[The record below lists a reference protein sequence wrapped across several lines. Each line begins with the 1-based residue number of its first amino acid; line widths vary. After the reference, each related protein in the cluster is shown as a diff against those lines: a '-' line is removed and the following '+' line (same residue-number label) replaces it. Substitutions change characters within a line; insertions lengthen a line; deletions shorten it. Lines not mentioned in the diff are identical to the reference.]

1 MSNPSPI
8 LEATNIRKTFYSPT
22 KVEVLKD
29 INLKVFPGETI
40 AIMGASGEGK
50 STLLHILGSL
60 ESPSEGSLKIAQR
73 SITRSNNASL
83 RNEHIGFIFQGFHLL
98 EDYTI
103 LENTLI
109 PAMIA
114 RKSTKKNSESYQRV
128 LKLIEEVK
136 LTNRL
141 HFSAKLLSGG
151 EKQRV
156 AIVRAL
162 CNNPS
167 LILADEPTGNLD
179 HQTSLEII
187 QVLLSF
193 AKKSNKALIIVTH
206 DIELAKMCDRILT
219 LRDGFL
225 HEN

>member
-29 INLKVFPGETI
+29 INLKIFPGETI

-60 ESPSEGSLKIAQR
+60 ESPSEGSLKIAQK
-73 SITRSNNASL
+73 SITRRNNASL

-103 LENTLI
+103 LENALI

-114 RKSTKKNSESYQRV
+114 RKSIKKNSESYQRV